1 MIEDLRIDDN
11 FLEVIP
17 CGILMIRDNKIVYSN
32 KNFIDLLGYKKK
44 VLSKMSAYNF
54 IHPEDRKRIRTKIE
68 LLLQDKIDQPIDSF
82 EFKAVTANKETLWLK
97 TFNKVISHQG
107 KTTFLA
113 NVIDITKTKKEIKKL
128 ENWNIFYHKFHNSLN
143 EWIWEI
149 DKNGIFT
156 YSNSAVEHLL
166 GYDIK
171 EVVGSSCIKFCSQ
184 DKKSEISYKQLRE
197 KLSEGSGWKGKKVYA
212 KSKDG
217 SVRILESS
225 GIPVFDKKN
234 NIKGYRGIDRDI
246 SEKQKTYEDL
256 KNYKTLVENSQDIM
270 LILNPDGTRRFVS
283 SSIKDITG
291 YKPDELVGRHF
302 TDIIPQQEVKRLNL
316 KWKEMLHSD
325 ETKFKVVHKLKTKS
339 GEIKDLEVTGINYIG
354 DENINALIATVRDVT
369 EAKKTENKLRLSQEL
384 FSKAFQNNPL
394 MVGISTIEDGKYIE
408 VNESVTKIL
417 GYSRDELIGHSSMEL
432 GIMLKQDRDRLSKI
446 LKSKGEIR
454 NVEIQLYKKSGDPID
469 CLAFGSIINIGGKK
483 RILAS
488 MQDITEKKKAE
499 KKLLDSRKM
508 MESQY
513 KSIPVPTY
521 TWEKLRDDFVLINY
535 NDAAKI
541 LTEGKIANYLGIK
554 ASDLFKDRPSIID
567 ELNQCYN
574 EEKTIEREMLY
585 YFKSTNKE
593 RQLDIKYAY
602 VPPNF
607 VLVHT
612 EDITERK
619 KAELELVEARNR
631 YQKLFSNS
639 SVGIAVV
646 EPNGKIVEINTAL
659 AEIIGEKKSNIEQ
672 TNAADWYV
680 NPEDRKKAAKYL
692 EETGKYEN
700 FETAF
705 RHKNGQVI
713 NVILNSTKIT
723 IAGSQYYQTTVHD
736 ITDLKKAEKK
746 LKKHQ
751 QELQELVEQRT
762 CHLQK
767 EIKERKEIERE
778 LNKSLKEKEILI
790 KEINHRVKNNLQILS
805 GIFEL
810 QTNRENNKNVLKILL
825 EGKNRIKS
833 MALIYELLQLSDDV
847 NEINLSD
854 YIQQLVKISKGTFE
868 HKTQNIKINTNLE
881 DIILPFSR
889 ANPCALA
896 INELLSNALQHAF
909 PPEFE
914 GNKEIFIY
922 SKILDNSKIYIEVKD
937 NGIGLPKNFKLDNA
951 NGFGFHLIKI
961 IVEDQLAGKID
972 ITKTDGT
979 TFKIIF
985 PKE

>member
-1 MIEDLRIDDN
+1 MLKDLKTDDN
-11 FLEVIP
+11 FLDVIP
-17 CGILMIRDNKIVYSN
+17 CGILMIRHNKIVYSN
-32 KNFIDLLGYKKK
+32 EYFRDLLGYKKK
-44 VLSKMSAYNF
+44 VPDKMPVYNF
-54 IHPEDRKRIRTKIE
+54 IHPEDKKRIRIKIE
-68 LLLQDKIDQPIDSF
+68 LLLENETDQPIDSF
-82 EFKAVTANKETLWLK
+82 EFKAITANKETIWLK
-97 TFNKVISHQG
+97 TFNKVITYQG

-113 NVIDITKTKKEIKKL
+113 NVIDITKTKKKIKKS
-128 ENWNIFYHKFHNSLN
+128 ENREIFYHKFQNSLN
-143 EWIWEI
+143 DWIWEI
-149 DKNGIFT
+149 DENGIFT

-166 GYDIK
+166 GYDVE
-171 EVVGSSCIKFCSQ
+171 EVVGSSSLKFCSQ
-184 DKKSEISYKQLRE
+184 DKKGEISCKQLRE
-197 KLSEGSGWKGKKVYA
+197 KLSEGSGWKNKKVYA
-212 KSKDG
+212 KNKVG

-225 GIPVFDKKN
+225 GIPVFDKEN

-246 SEKQKTYEDL
+246 SEKQKTCEDL
-256 KNYKTLVENSQDIM
+256 KKYKTLVENSQDIM

-283 SSIKDITG
+283 SSIKDVTG
-291 YKPDELVGRHF
+291 YKPNELVGRHF
-302 TDIIPQQEVKRLNL
+302 TDIIPQQEVKKLNL

-354 DENINALIATVRDVT
+354 DEKIDALIATVRDVT

-417 GYSRDELIGHSSMEL
+417 GYSRNELIGHSSMEL
-432 GIMLKQDRDRLSKI
+432 GIMSKQDRDKLSKI
-446 LKSKGEIR
+446 LESEGEIR
-454 NVEIQLYKKSGDPID
+454 NVEIQLHKKSGDPID
-469 CLAFGSIINIGGKK
+469 CLAFGSIINIGGEKK
-483 RILAS
+483 ILAS
-488 MQDITEKKKAE
+488 IQDITERKKAE

-521 TWEKLRDDFVLINY
+521 TWEKLGDDFVLINY

-541 LTEGKIANYLGIK
+541 ITEGKIENYEGIK
-554 ASDLFKDRPSIID
+554 ASDLYRDRPRIID

-574 EEKTIEREMLY
+574 EEKTIEREMPY
-585 YFKSTNKE
+585 YFKSINKE
-593 RQLDIKYAY
+593 RQLDVKYAY
-602 VPPNF
+602 VPPNS

-639 SVGIAVV
+639 IVGIAVV
-646 EPNGKIVEINTAL
+646 EPKGKIVEINKAL
-659 AEIIGEKKSNIEQ
+659 AKIIGDKKSGIEQ

-680 NPEDRKKAAKYL
+680 DPEDRKKAAKYL
-692 EETGKYEN
+692 EETGKFEN

-705 RHKNGQVI
+705 RHKNGQDI
-713 NVILNSTKIT
+713 NVILNSSKIT
-723 IAGSQYYQTTVHD
+723 IAGKEYYQTTVHD

-746 LKKHQ
+746 LKEHQ

-767 EIKERKEIERE
+767 EIKERKEIEKE

-790 KEINHRVKNNLQILS
+790 KETNHRVKNNLQILS

-810 QTNRENNKNVLKILL
+810 QTNREDNRNVLKILL

-854 YIQQLVKISKGTFE
+854 YIQQLVKISKGTFQ

-881 DIILPFSR
+881 DIILSISR
-889 ANPCALA
+889 ANPCAIA
-896 INELLSNALQHAF
+896 INEILSNALQHAF
-909 PPEFE
+909 PPAFE
-914 GNKEIFIY
+914 GDKKIDICT
-922 SKILDNSKIYIEVKD
+922 KILDNNKICIEVKD

-951 NGFGFHLIKI
+951 NSFGFHIIKI

-972 ITKTDGT
+972 IIKIDGT

-985 PKE
+985 AKE